1 MSTDLLSDRD
11 VADRLGLKGTRWV
24 ADQARAGVFPHLKVG
39 RSRRYTEAH
48 VEEILRICEE
58 RPKAPRK
65 RPQSGPAP
73 RSKGAEVR
81 QFERKV
87 PRKLRPSS

>member
-1 MSTDLLSDRD
+1 MSDLLSDRD

-58 RPKAPRK
+58 RPKAARK
-65 RPQSGPAP
+65 RPEPAP
-73 RSKGAEVR
+73 GRPARGGEVR
-81 QFERKV
+81 RFERKT